1 MAKDVNFKDAS
12 AALRSVRGRNLAT
25 VQLPRDSQDC
35 RARVGPGGDVISRE
49 PPRLLV
55 TPAGNCP
62 PPPLP
67 KLPAE
72 LSLIATGQELA
83 RRHKMP
89 AKSLISVFS
98 LPLRR

>member
-62 PPPLP
+62 PPHCPNYLRSFR
-67 KLPAE
+67 
-72 LSLIATGQELA
+72 LSRRDRNSLA
-83 RRHKMP
+83 VIKCQPSRLFRY
-89 AKSLISVFS
+89 LVY
-98 LPLRR
+98 R